1 MALDIRPTQRRLL
14 SRVATYV
21 VFAAFIVL
29 LLLTANWPRIG
40 QFFFNLDVA
49 RHLWPGV
56 LRAAFNTIW
65 YTAFCFFGGLILA
78 VILALLK
85 MGTGPFKWFAIV
97 FIEIFRGLPA
107 VLTLLIFAFAIP
119 IGFSVRFPGGTI
131 GAGLLGL
138 LLVTGAYS
146 SEVIRAGIVAVPKG
160 QWEAAR
166 SLGMTNL
173 RTTLTVILPQAIRIV
188 IPPLTNEMVLLLKDT
203 SLLYVVG
210 ATVMTKEL
218 TLFARDGMTTYSN
231 PTPYIVVAAFYL
243 LITIPMTSMVAR
255 LEKKMAVKK

>member
-1 MALDIRPTQRRLL
+1 MALDIRPTQRQLI
-14 SRVATYV
+14 SRAATYV
-21 VFAAFIVL
+21 VFAAFVAIL
-29 LLLTANWPRIG
+29 ALTADWPRIG

-49 RHLWPGV
+49 SQLWPGV

-65 YTAFCFFGGLILA
+65 YTAFCFIVGLMLA
-78 VILALLK
+78 VVLALLK
-85 MGTGPFKWFAIV
+85 MSSGPFKWFSIG

-119 IGFSVRFPGGTI
+119 IAFSVRFPGGTI

-138 LLVTGAYS
+138 VFVTGAYS
-146 SEVIRAGIVAVPKG
+146 SEIIRAGIVAVPKG

-173 RTTLTVILPQAIRIV
+173 GTTLTVILPQAIRIV

-210 ATVMTKEL
+210 ATAMTKEL
-218 TLFARDGMTTYSN
+218 TLFARDGMTTHSN
-231 PTPYIVVAAFYL
+231 PTPYIVVAFVYL
-243 LITIPMTSMVAR
+243 LITIPMTSMVAQ
-255 LEKKMAVKK
+255 LEKRMAVKK